1 MLKGLESSSQDWKTG
16 RVERRDSKK
25 ERANTPGGRN
35 RIIEW
40 IRQSRPLVVIISIL
54 PRLSDGGE
62 HGLRLIVRAMLKD
75 MEFRIEV
82 CNDAPETGNF
92 ELGTLLLGHTLV
104 ERFKDAL
111 QLSRVA
117 SRTSRPLPITL

>member
-1 MLKGLESSSQDWKTG
+1 MLEGLESSSQDWKTG

-40 IRQSRPLVVIISIL
+40 IGQLRPLVVIVSIL
-54 PRLSDGGE
+54 PLLSDGGE
-62 HGLRLIVRAMLKD
+62 HGLRLIVRAMLED
-75 MEFRIEV
+75 MELRIEV
-82 CNDAPETGNF
+82 CNDALEAGNF
-92 ELGTLLLGHTLV
+92 KLGTLLLRHTLV
-104 ERFKDAL
+104 ERFKDAR